1 MEPVVTMR
9 EPRDLLALIPYQLG
23 FRPEASAVLVSLRGS
38 RSRVGLVV
46 RVDLADLADP
56 VHGGQVARDVVTHVV
71 GDGAAR
77 AVVVLYPG
85 TEDGSDVQVPL
96 ARLREAG
103 EHLLGTLTAWV
114 VGPRGWW
121 GAGCTDP
128 GCCPEGGRP
137 LAEIDTAPIGARMVF
152 EGNVVAPSR
161 SALAEVPTAGREARK
176 SARGARDRWLAR
188 AEAVDGPEGAYRWR
202 RSGLDAWLAE
212 FDRVAATLGAD
223 ATERRATPPAVAGRI
238 EAALS
243 DTLVRDAVL
252 VSFLPGTDRAQDL
265 LVGGVADP
273 EVGNALRSII
283 DPQYAVPPEP
293 HRVRAATT
301 VLTQVV
307 AHAPRDRRPPAQ
319 TLLAVLAWWS
329 GDGAR
334 ANLFVD
340 EALARRPDYRLAV
353 LVRDVLSTGMP
364 PGWLARE
371 RRAAG

>member
-85 TEDGSDVQVPL
+85 TEDGSDVQGPL

-121 GAGCTDP
+121 GAGCTAP

-152 EGNVVAPSR
+152 EGNVGAPSR

-176 SARGARDRWLAR
+176 SARGARDRW
-188 AEAVDGPEGAYRWR
+188 
-202 RSGLDAWLAE
+202 S
-212 FDRVAATLGAD
+212 
-223 ATERRATPPAVAGRI
+223 
-238 EAALS
+238 
-243 DTLVRDAVL
+243 
-252 VSFLPGTDRAQDL
+252 
-265 LVGGVADP
+265 
-273 EVGNALRSII
+273 
-283 DPQYAVPPEP
+283 
-293 HRVRAATT
+293 
-301 VLTQVV
+301 
-307 AHAPRDRRPPAQ
+307 RPPP
-319 TLLAVLAWWS
+319 
-329 GDGAR
+329 
-334 ANLFVD
+334 
-340 EALARRPDYRLAV
+340 ARRPA
-353 LVRDVLSTGMP
+353 TG
-364 PGWLARE
+364 PG
-371 RRAAG
+371 G